1 MGTARKKQA
10 RGPIR
15 RMGSRLSLME
25 GEQKM
30 RSREIIRLK
39 QALSQTAAEESGKTE
54 DAGWMEPSQWIMFM
68 GKQARGELYAAFS
81 NEELLSILRETAE
94 RLGHNPS
101 KKEVFCVYRVFL
113 IERFGNW
120 PKALVAAGLKRP
132 RKERREANRRREI
145 EAMKRNTKWKQSLMR
160 REERPHGKG
169 TQETYTLAGDIA
181 ATISMEGGAG

>member
-1 MGTARKKQA
+1 
-10 RGPIR
+10 
-15 RMGSRLSLME
+15 MGSRLSLME

-30 RSREIIRLK
+30 KSREILQLK
-39 QALSQTAAEESGKTE
+39 QALSQTAAEETGKTE
-54 DAGWMEPSQWIMFM
+54 HAGWVEPSQWIMYM
-68 GKQARGELYAAFS
+68 GKRARGELYEAFS

-94 RLGHNPS
+94 RLRHNPS

-145 EAMKRNTKWKQSLMR
+145 EAMKRNAKWKQSLMR
-160 REERPHGKG
+160 QQERPPGEG